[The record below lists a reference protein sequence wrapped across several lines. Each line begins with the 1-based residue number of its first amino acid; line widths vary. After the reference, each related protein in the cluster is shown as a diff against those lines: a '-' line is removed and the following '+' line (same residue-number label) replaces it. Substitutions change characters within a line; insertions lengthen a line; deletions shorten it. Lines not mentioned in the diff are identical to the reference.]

1 MTTTSALRALDD
13 DLDGQVLLP
22 GDPGYDEART
32 VWNAMIDR
40 RPRLIVRAA
49 SVGDVVAAVRTARAL
64 DLEIGVRCGGHSVLG
79 QAVPDDGLM
88 LDLTPFG
95 AVRVDAA
102 ARRAW
107 VQGGAL
113 LGALDDASQVHG
125 LATTAGNV
133 SHTGVGG
140 LTLGGGMGW
149 LARRYGLSCD
159 NIVSFEMVTAAGE
172 VVRASA
178 EHNPELFWG
187 LRGGG
192 GNFGV
197 VTEFEFVLHPA
208 GTQALLVELD
218 LPVEADGAAEVVRGW
233 RDLSATSPRAAT
245 FTAGITT
252 DDAGRGIVTVGYV
265 WVGDPGE
272 GRELLPALRAL
283 GTATPQVALEERVRP
298 MSYLELQRIDDT
310 VRGHERRRYWKGHY
324 LRSLPDEAVDLMLA
338 RGVDRS
344 AGHDVPAGLLPNV
357 SLQAYGGAIAEVP
370 DDATAFSH
378 RATRFEFIAS
388 KGWDD
393 PADDAA
399 IMAAA
404 RRCAAAIEP
413 FASGVY
419 VNVLSDEEGETG
431 VRRAY
436 PPEKLARLVA
446 LKDRYD
452 PGNVFHLNHN
462 IRPSVTAAGATTRGS
477 APGAPGAPG
486 ATP

>member
-1 MTTTSALRALDD
+1 MGQPVRMTTPATLRALDD

-49 SVGDVVAAVRTARAL
+49 SVGDVVAAVRTARQL
-64 DLEIGVRCGGHSVLG
+64 DLEIGIRCGGHSVLG

-149 LARRYGLSCD
+149 LARQHGLSCD
-159 NIVSFEMVTAAGE
+159 NVVSFELVTAAGE

-178 EHNPELFWG
+178 EENPELFWG
-187 LRGGG
+187 LCGGG

-197 VTEFEFVLHPA
+197 VTGFEFVLHPV

-233 RDLSATSPRAAT
+233 RDLSATAPRAAT

-265 WVGDPGE
+265 WVGDPDE

-298 MSYLELQRIDDT
+298 MPYLELQRIDDT

-338 RGVDRS
+338 RGVGADRS
-344 AGHDVPAGLLPNV
+344 TGDGDDVPAGLLPNV

-378 RATRFEFIAS
+378 RATQFEFVAA
-388 KGWDD
+388 KGWTD
-393 PADDAA
+393 PADDATV
-399 IMAAA
+399 MAAA

-419 VNVLSDEEGETG
+419 VNVLSDEEGDTG

-452 PGNVFHLNHN
+452 PDNVFHLNHN
-462 IRPSVTAAGATTRGS
+462 IRPSR
-477 APGAPGAPG
+477 
-486 ATP
+486 

>member
-1 MTTTSALRALDD
+1 MTAPVPSTLRALDD
-13 DLDGQVLLP
+13 RLDGHVLLP

-49 SVGDVVAAVRTARAL
+49 SVGDVVAAVRTAREL
-64 DLEIGVRCGGHSVLG
+64 DLEIGIRCGGHSVVG
-79 QAVPDDGLM
+79 QAVPEGGLM

-95 AVRVDAA
+95 AVQVDPA

-107 VQGGAL
+107 AQGGAL
-113 LGALDDASQVHG
+113 LGALDDAAQLHG

-149 LARRYGLSCD
+149 LARRYGLTCD
-159 NIVSFEMVTAAGE
+159 NVVSFELVTAAGE

-178 EHNPELFWG
+178 DENPELFWG

-197 VTEFEFVLHPA
+197 VTGFELTLHPV

-218 LPVEADGAAEVVRGW
+218 FAADAGGAADVVRGW
-233 RDLSATSPRAAT
+233 RDLSATSPRDAT
-245 FTAGITT
+245 FIAGVATG
-252 DDAGRGIVTVGYV
+252 ASGRGVATVGYV

-272 GRELLPALRAL
+272 GQELLPALRAL
-283 GTATPQVALEERVRP
+283 GPSAGVALAERVRP

-310 VRGHERRRYWKGHY
+310 ERGHERRRYWKGHY
-324 LRSLPDEAVDLMLA
+324 LRSLPDEAIDLLLA
-338 RGVDRS
+338 RGVRRGGPDGS
-344 AGHDVPAGLLPNV
+344 VPPGLLPNV

-378 RATRFEFIAS
+378 RGARFEFVAA
-388 KGWDD
+388 KGWTDPEDD
-393 PADDAA
+393 GAV
-399 IMAAA
+399 MAAS
-404 RRCAAAIEP
+404 RRCAAAIAP

-419 VNVLSDEEGETG
+419 VNVLSDEDGDSG

-436 PPEKLARLVA
+436 PPGKLARLVA

-452 PGNVFHLNHN
+452 PDNVFHLNHN
-462 IRPSVTAAGATTRGS
+462 IRPSEPSGR
-477 APGAPGAPG
+477 
-486 ATP
+486 